1 MSPARIQYNPIIQRL
16 LREHDALPVHHVNER
31 NQLQRRLLFL
41 MSTVKYLE
49 ML

>member
-1 MSPARIQYNPIIQRL
+1 MSPARIQYNPIIRRL
-16 LREHDALPVHHVNER
+16 LKEHDALSMDQITER

-49 ML
+49 MH